1 MTAINDIRDLL
12 QILREQPDWADQVR
26 AVLLSQELLEL
37 PGKVAILAAT
47 VEAINRRLDR
57 LEQDV
62 AELKT
67 DVAELKT
74 DVAELKTDVA
84 ELKTDVK
91 DLKAG
96 QRTIID
102 DVGFIKGRYAG
113 DLAVMDAPDIAE
125 AMGYEY
131 RRTLTREQIREI
143 SRQGQGS
150 IASNRLLSFR
160 HADLVIE
167 AVQDSEITYIA
178 VEASFTADE
187 RDTRRAMDNAAL
199 LTRFTG
205 FPARPAIASVRNTD
219 EVLPLIG
226 DNRLHWHPLDHRH
239 LAPE

>member
-37 PGKVAILAAT
+37 PGKVAVLAAT
-47 VEAINRRLDR
+47 VETINRRLDR

-150 IASNRLLSFR
+150 VASNRLLSFR

-226 DNRLHWHPLDHRH
+226 DNRLHWHPLNHRH

>member
-37 PGKVAILAAT
+37 PGKVAVLAAT
-47 VEAINRRLDR
+47 VETINRRLDR
-57 LEQDV
+57 LEQ
-62 AELKT
+62 
-67 DVAELKT
+67 

-113 DLAVMDAPDIAE
+113 DLAVIDAPDIAE

-150 IASNRLLSFR
+150 VASNRLLSFR

>member
-47 VEAINRRLDR
+47 VETINQRLDR

-67 DVAELKT
+67 DV
-74 DVAELKTDVA
+74 
-84 ELKTDVK
+84 K

-96 QRTIID
+96 QKTIID

-150 IASNRLLSFR
+150 VASNRLLSFR

-205 FPARPAIASVRNTD
+205 APARPAIASVRNTD

>member
-37 PGKVAILAAT
+37 PGRVAVLAAT
-47 VEAINRRLDR
+47 VETINQRLDR

-62 AELKT
+62 A
-67 DVAELKT
+67 
-74 DVAELKTDVA
+74 
-84 ELKTDVK
+84 

-96 QRTIID
+96 QKTIID

-150 IASNRLLSFR
+150 VASNRLLSFR

-219 EVLPLIG
+219 EVLSLIG

>member
-37 PGKVAILAAT
+37 PSKVAVLAAT
-47 VEAINRRLDR
+47 VETINRRLDG

-62 AELKT
+62 AELK
-67 DVAELKT
+67 
-74 DVAELKTDVA
+74 
-84 ELKTDVK
+84 
-91 DLKAG
+91 AG
-96 QRTIID
+96 QKTIID

-131 RRTLTREQIREI
+131 LRTLTREQIREI

-205 FPARPAIASVRNTD
+205 SPARPAIASVRNTD

>member
-37 PGKVAILAAT
+37 PGKVAILVAT
-47 VEAINRRLDR
+47 VETINRRLDS
-57 LEQDV
+57 LEQ
-62 AELKT
+62 
-67 DVAELKT
+67 
-74 DVAELKTDVA
+74 DVA

-96 QRTIID
+96 QKTIID

-150 IASNRLLSFR
+150 VASNRLLSFR

>member
-47 VEAINRRLDR
+47 VETINRRLDR

-74 DVAELKTDVA
+74 DVAELKTDV
-84 ELKTDVK
+84 K

-96 QRTIID
+96 QKTIID

-143 SRQGQGS
+143 SRPGQGS
-150 IASNRLLSFR
+150 VASNRLLSFR

-205 FPARPAIASVRNTD
+205 SPARPAIASVRNTD

>member
-26 AVLLSQELLEL
+26 AVLLSQELLDL

-47 VEAINRRLDR
+47 VETINRRLDS

-62 AELKT
+62 
-67 DVAELKT
+67 V
-74 DVAELKTDVA
+74 

-91 DLKAG
+91 DLKAGQKAIIDDVADLKAG

-150 IASNRLLSFR
+150 VASNRLLSFR

-205 FPARPAIASVRNTD
+205 SPARPAIASVRNTD

>member
-47 VEAINRRLDR
+47 VETINRRLDG
-57 LEQDV
+57 LEQ
-62 AELKT
+62 

-150 IASNRLLSFR
+150 VASNRLLSFR

-205 FPARPAIASVRNTD
+205 SPARPAIASVRNTD

>member
-12 QILREQPDWADQVR
+12 QILREQPDWAAQVR
-26 AVLLSQELLEL
+26 AVLLSQELLDL
-37 PGKVAILAAT
+37 PGKVAILAAN
-47 VEAINRRLDR
+47 VETINQRLDR
-57 LEQDV
+57 LEQDA
-62 AELKT
+62 AE
-67 DVAELKT
+67 
-74 DVAELKTDVA
+74 
-84 ELKTDVK
+84 
-91 DLKAG
+91 LKAG

-143 SRQGQGS
+143 SRPGQGS
-150 IASNRLLSFR
+150 VASNRLLSFR

>member
-47 VEAINRRLDR
+47 VETINRRLDS
-57 LEQDV
+57 LEQ
-62 AELKT
+62 
-67 DVAELKT
+67 

-143 SRQGQGS
+143 SRPGQGS
-150 IASNRLLSFR
+150 VASNRLLSFR

-205 FPARPAIASVRNTD
+205 SPARPAIASVRNTD

>member
-47 VEAINRRLDR
+47 VETINRRLDR

-62 AELKT
+62 AELK
-67 DVAELKT
+67 
-74 DVAELKTDVA
+74 
-84 ELKTDVK
+84 
-91 DLKAG
+91 AG
-96 QRTIID
+96 QKTIID

-205 FPARPAIASVRNTD
+205 SPARPAIASVRNTD
-219 EVLPLIG
+219 EVLPLIS

>member
-47 VEAINRRLDR
+47 VETINRRLDR

-62 AELKT
+62 AELK
-67 DVAELKT
+67 
-74 DVAELKTDVA
+74 
-84 ELKTDVK
+84 
-91 DLKAG
+91 AG
-96 QRTIID
+96 QKTIID

-150 IASNRLLSFR
+150 VASNRLLSFR